1 MIFRRA
7 KALTLRAI
15 LEIKVNFTKEEIT
28 LVFKVWARNYA
39 ENSEM
44 FDVDALDLD
53 PQDYGE
59 RAAELFL
66 KIYDELFET

>member
-1 MIFRRA
+1 M
-7 KALTLRAI
+7 
-15 LEIKVNFTKEEIT
+15 NFTKEEVT

-39 ENSEM
+39 ENPEM

-53 PQDYGE
+53 PQEYGE

-66 KIYDELFET
+66 RIYDELFLEKL